1 MCEEAAFT
9 ACIIE
14 DLMNCIPEEV
24 DKSELNSLFKKSY
37 YTAPEACDGLWRSLF
52 NILRAKYDDGEEFQ
66 KEMCRV
72 YNKGYND
79 FVDRYL
85 K

>member
-14 DLMNCIPEEV
+14 DLMNCVPEDV
-24 DKSELNSLFKKSY
+24 DKTELKSLFRKSY

-66 KEMCRV
+66 KKMCKV
-72 YNKGYND
+72 YNKGYRD